1 MKKLFKAT
9 FAIALTS
16 MLLFS
21 CSKAEKTIIPDE
33 DNLLKVTIIAGNPQ
47 VDPGTKTEIQGTTP
61 YWSIGDAIGVSDGT
75 TSNNEFTTSI
85 ESASSTATFTGHT
98 VSGTLY
104 AYYPYSSNGVGEVSG
119 STGAKVDIPANQNP
133 TATSFDSSADVMV
146 AKSFVID
153 PQNTTVSG
161 LRFKRLGAVVKIVLK
176 DNTAK
181 HVLADQHPSVISLQT
196 SGESDVLAGRQIV
209 DMVNQSLGE
218 IYHNG
223 TNKVTANYTSS
234 THFLINSTNAAYFV
248 VHPRNLA
255 AGTTLTAAINDVNA
269 RLGEGFTEENTVAKA
284 LSDLRTELVAA
295 LTISLDV
302 AGTPTSGYLKTYI
315 LSQGISEI
323 GRIDIPKDLVVT
335 SGSLVNGTWTDDT
348 FTEDPEGPDTAL
360 KLIIA
365 NQEEPVYINTKD
377 LVDYY
382 TAGNGIDIDNTHNTI
397 AIKLDASGEPF
408 LTVGVDGLKLDGV
421 QVAIDK
427 AVNDA
432 KLDGSDGISIAS
444 NKVKAV
450 AAKFSASALK
460 NPITVNEDGIKFASL
475 LDCGFFDDI
484 TAVVSTAEEIN
495 SIDNPSETDVFIN
508 GDSALNALTTKKTF
522 KNIEVSNVDANN
534 QIYLYATDNIVV
546 DGMEVTGDKGSTNGY
561 VLYSAKDIEISNLSI
576 ANGSTAYNV
585 FEGDQTNQN
594 LEVLNASNVIVDN
607 PSLTH
612 NVFNVYKPQND
623 AVINNRTIIFVPIFS
638 VVT

>member
-1 MKKLFKAT
+1 MNKNL
-9 FAIALTS
+9 ISLG
-16 MLLFS
+16 LLR
-21 CSKAEKTIIPDE
+21 
-33 DNLLKVTIIAGNPQ
+33 NGKVY
-47 VDPGTKTEIQGTTP
+47 GTKQLAIQGLTQVATNDGVAKLAR
-61 YWSIGDAIGVSDGT
+61 YLDENNIIRTVVGFYADAAEMEDAGGGTSSYTILDVDGSAADVQKLREEIAAINLVIGDGI
-75 TSNNEFTTSI
+75 
-85 ESASSTATFTGHT
+85 
-98 VSGTLY
+98 
-104 AYYPYSSNGVGEVSG
+104 
-119 STGAKVDIPANQNP
+119 
-133 TATSFDSSADVMV
+133 
-146 AKSFVID
+146 
-153 PQNTTVSG
+153 
-161 LRFKRLGAVVKIVLK
+161 
-176 DNTAK
+176 
-181 HVLADQHPSVISLQT
+181 
-196 SGESDVLAGRQIV
+196 
-209 DMVNQSLGE
+209 
-218 IYHNG
+218 
-223 TNKVTANYTSS
+223 
-234 THFLINSTNAAYFV
+234 
-248 VHPRNLA
+248 
-255 AGTTLTAAINDVNA
+255 AGTTLTVAINDVNA

-302 AGTPTSGYLKTYI
+302 AGAPTSGYLKTYI
-315 LSQGISEI
+315 LSQGKNEI
-323 GRIDIPKDLVVT
+323 GRIDIPKDLVVK
-335 SGSLVNGTWTDDT
+335 SGSLVHGTWTDNT

-397 AIKLDASGEPF
+397 ALKLDASGEPF

-450 AAKFSASALK
+450 AAKFSARALK

-495 SIDNPSETDVFIN
+495 SIGNPSETDVFIN
-508 GDSALNALTTKKTF
+508 GDTALNALTAKKTF

-594 LEVLNASNVIVDN
+594 LEKLAATNVIVDN
-607 PSLTH
+607 PSLAH
-612 NVFNVYKPQND
+612 NVFNVYKPKND
-623 AVINNRTIIFVPIFS
+623 AVINIKDSKFNLTVDNSNVLRVSNTANATGVTVNFENIEWTYENGLTFNDWRWAGLIIYQPYSTDSGLSGDLTAMKTWKFNFKNCKYNGVKVNANNFGQHNQVFYLYCVGTSGSIKDASAEGLVLNFN
-638 VVT
+638 

>member
-1 MKKLFKAT
+1 MNKNL
-9 FAIALTS
+9 ISLG
-16 MLLFS
+16 LLR
-21 CSKAEKTIIPDE
+21 
-33 DNLLKVTIIAGNPQ
+33 NGKVY
-47 VDPGTKTEIQGTTP
+47 GTKQLAIQGLTQVATNDGVAKLAR
-61 YWSIGDAIGVSDGT
+61 YLDENNVIRTVVGFYADAAEMEDAGGGTSSYTILDVDGSAADVQELREEIAAINLVIGDGI
-75 TSNNEFTTSI
+75 
-85 ESASSTATFTGHT
+85 
-98 VSGTLY
+98 
-104 AYYPYSSNGVGEVSG
+104 
-119 STGAKVDIPANQNP
+119 
-133 TATSFDSSADVMV
+133 
-146 AKSFVID
+146 
-153 PQNTTVSG
+153 
-161 LRFKRLGAVVKIVLK
+161 
-176 DNTAK
+176 
-181 HVLADQHPSVISLQT
+181 
-196 SGESDVLAGRQIV
+196 
-209 DMVNQSLGE
+209 
-218 IYHNG
+218 
-223 TNKVTANYTSS
+223 
-234 THFLINSTNAAYFV
+234 
-248 VHPRNLA
+248 

-335 SGSLVNGTWTDDT
+335 SGSLVHGTWTDDT
-348 FTEDPEGPDTAL
+348 FTEGQEGPDTAL

-397 AIKLDASGEPF
+397 ALKLDASGEPF
-408 LTVGVDGLKLDGV
+408 LTVGADGLKLDGV

-495 SIDNPSETDVFIN
+495 SIDSPSETDVFIN
-508 GDSALNALTTKKTF
+508 GDSALNALTAKKTF
-522 KNIEVSNVDANN
+522 KNIEVSNVDASN

-546 DGMEVTGDKGSTNGY
+546 DGMEVTGEKGSTNGY
-561 VLYSAKDIEISNLSI
+561 VLYSAKNIEINNLSI

-594 LEVLNASNVIVDN
+594 LEALNASNVIVDN

-623 AVINNRTIIFVPIFS
+623 AVISIKDSKFNLTVDNSNVLRISNTANATGVTVNFENIEWTYENGLSFNDWRWAGLIIYQPYSTDSGLSGDLTAMKTWKFSFKNCKYNGVKVNANNFGQHNQVFYLYCVGTSGSIKDA
-638 VVT
+638 VTEGLILNFN

>member
-1 MKKLFKAT
+1 MNKNL
-9 FAIALTS
+9 ISLG
-16 MLLFS
+16 LLR
-21 CSKAEKTIIPDE
+21 
-33 DNLLKVTIIAGNPQ
+33 NGKVY
-47 VDPGTKTEIQGTTP
+47 GTKELAIQGLTQVATNDGVAKLAR
-61 YWSIGDAIGVSDGT
+61 YLDEKNIIRTVVGFYADAAEMENAGGGTSSYTILDVDG
-75 TSNNEFTTSI
+75 N
-85 ESASSTATFTGHT
+85 A
-98 VSGTLY
+98 
-104 AYYPYSSNGVGEVSG
+104 
-119 STGAKVDIPANQNP
+119 
-133 TATSFDSSADVMV
+133 ADV
-146 AKSFVID
+146 
-153 PQNTTVSG
+153 QE
-161 LRFKRLGAVVKIVLK
+161 LK
-176 DNTAK
+176 DAVEHINE
-181 HVLADQHPSVISLQT
+181 VI
-196 SGESDVLAGRQIV
+196 G
-209 DMVNQSLGE
+209 
-218 IYHNG
+218 NG
-223 TNKVTANYTSS
+223 IDGK
-234 THFLINSTNAAYFV
+234 
-248 VHPRNLA
+248 
-255 AGTTLTAAINDVNA
+255 TLTAAINDVNA
-269 RLGEGFTEENTVAKA
+269 RLGEGFTKENTVAKA
-284 LSDLRTELVAA
+284 LSDLRTELVSA
-295 LTISLDV
+295 LTISLNA

-315 LSQGISEI
+315 LSQGTNEI
-323 GRIDIPKDLVVT
+323 GRIDIPKDLVVE
-335 SGSLVNGTWTDDT
+335 SGSLVHGTWTDDT
-348 FTEDPEGPDTAL
+348 FTEDPKGPDTAL

-365 NQEEPVYINTKD
+365 NQKEPVYINTKD

-397 AIKLDASGEPF
+397 ALKLDANGEPF

-450 AAKFSASALK
+450 AAKFSANALK

-495 SIDNPSETDVFIN
+495 SIGNPSETDVFIN
-508 GDSALNALTTKKTF
+508 GDSALNALTTEKTF
-522 KNIEVSNVDANN
+522 KNIEISNVDANN

-594 LEVLNASNVIVDN
+594 LKVLNASNVMVDN

-623 AVINNRTIIFVPIFS
+623 AVINIKDSRFNLTVDNSNVLRISNTSNATGVTVNFENIEWNYENGLSFNDWRWAGLIIYQPYSTDSGLSGDLTAMKTWKFNFKNCKYNGVKVNANNFGQHNQVFYLYCVGTSGS
-638 VVT
+638 VKDASAEGLVLNFN

>member
-1 MKKLFKAT
+1 MNKNL
-9 FAIALTS
+9 ISLG
-16 MLLFS
+16 LLR
-21 CSKAEKTIIPDE
+21 
-33 DNLLKVTIIAGNPQ
+33 NGKVY
-47 VDPGTKTEIQGTTP
+47 GTKELAIQGLTQVATNDGVAKLAR
-61 YWSIGDAIGVSDGT
+61 YLDKNNIIRTVVGFYADAAEMENASGGTSSYTILDVDGNAADVQKLKEEIAAINSVIGDG
-75 TSNNEFTTSI
+75 
-85 ESASSTATFTGHT
+85 
-98 VSGTLY
+98 
-104 AYYPYSSNGVGEVSG
+104 
-119 STGAKVDIPANQNP
+119 
-133 TATSFDSSADVMV
+133 
-146 AKSFVID
+146 
-153 PQNTTVSG
+153 
-161 LRFKRLGAVVKIVLK
+161 
-176 DNTAK
+176 
-181 HVLADQHPSVISLQT
+181 IS
-196 SGESDVLAGRQIV
+196 
-209 DMVNQSLGE
+209 
-218 IYHNG
+218 
-223 TNKVTANYTSS
+223 
-234 THFLINSTNAAYFV
+234 
-248 VHPRNLA
+248 
-255 AGTTLTAAINDVNA
+255 GTTLTAAINDVNA

-284 LSDLRTELVAA
+284 LSDLRSELVSA
-295 LTISLDV
+295 LTISLKV
-302 AGTPTSGYLKTYI
+302 AGTPTSDYLKTYI
-315 LSQGISEI
+315 LSQGTNEI

-335 SGSLVNGTWTDDT
+335 SGSLVHGTWTDDT
-348 FTEDPEGPDTAL
+348 FTEDLEGPDTAL

-365 NQEEPVYINTKD
+365 NQEKPVYINTKD

-397 AIKLDASGEPF
+397 ALKLDANGEPF
-408 LTVGVDGLKLDGV
+408 LKVGVDGLKLDGV

-432 KLDGSDGISIAS
+432 KLEGSDGISITS

-495 SIDNPSETDVFIN
+495 SIGNPSETDVFIN

-522 KNIEVSNVDANN
+522 KNIEISNVDANN

-546 DGMEVTGDKGSTNGY
+546 DGMEVTGDNGSTNGY

-594 LEVLNASNVIVDN
+594 LKVLNASNVMVDN

-623 AVINNRTIIFVPIFS
+623 AVISIKDSRFNLTVDNSNVLRISNTSNATGVTVNFENIEWNYENGLSFNDWSWAGLIIYQPYSTDSGTDSGLSGDLTAMKTWKFNFKNCKYNGVKVNANNFGQHNQVFYLYCVGTSGSIKDASAEGLVLNFN
-638 VVT
+638 

>member
-1 MKKLFKAT
+1 MNKNL
-9 FAIALTS
+9 ISLG
-16 MLLFS
+16 LLR
-21 CSKAEKTIIPDE
+21 
-33 DNLLKVTIIAGNPQ
+33 NGKVY
-47 VDPGTKTEIQGTTP
+47 GTKELAIQGLTQVATNDGVAKLAR
-61 YWSIGDAIGVSDGT
+61 YLDKNNIIRTVVGFYADAAEMENASGGTSSYTILDVDGNAADVQKLKEEIAAINSVIGDG
-75 TSNNEFTTSI
+75 
-85 ESASSTATFTGHT
+85 
-98 VSGTLY
+98 
-104 AYYPYSSNGVGEVSG
+104 
-119 STGAKVDIPANQNP
+119 
-133 TATSFDSSADVMV
+133 
-146 AKSFVID
+146 
-153 PQNTTVSG
+153 
-161 LRFKRLGAVVKIVLK
+161 
-176 DNTAK
+176 
-181 HVLADQHPSVISLQT
+181 IS
-196 SGESDVLAGRQIV
+196 
-209 DMVNQSLGE
+209 
-218 IYHNG
+218 
-223 TNKVTANYTSS
+223 
-234 THFLINSTNAAYFV
+234 
-248 VHPRNLA
+248 
-255 AGTTLTAAINDVNA
+255 GTTLTAAINDVNA

-284 LSDLRTELVAA
+284 LSDLRTELVSA
-295 LTISLDV
+295 LTISLNV

-315 LSQGISEI
+315 LSQGTNEI

-335 SGSLVNGTWTDDT
+335 SGSLVHGTWTDDT
-348 FTEDPEGPDTAL
+348 FTEDLEGPDTAL

-365 NQEEPVYINTKD
+365 NQEKPVYINTKD

-397 AIKLDASGEPF
+397 ALKLDANGEPF
-408 LTVGVDGLKLDGV
+408 LKVGVDGLKLDGV

-432 KLDGSDGISIAS
+432 KLEGSDGISITS

-495 SIDNPSETDVFIN
+495 SIGNPSETDVFIN

-522 KNIEVSNVDANN
+522 KNIEISNVDANN

-546 DGMEVTGDKGSTNGY
+546 DGMEVTGDNGSTNGY

-594 LEVLNASNVIVDN
+594 LKVLNASNVMVDN

-623 AVINNRTIIFVPIFS
+623 AVISIKDSRFNLTVDNSNVLRISNASNATGVTVNFENIEWNYENGLSFNDWRWAGLIIYQPYSADSGLSGDLTAMKTWKFNFKNCKYNGVKVNANNFGQHNQVFYLYCVGTSGSIKDASAEGLVLNFN
-638 VVT
+638 

>member
-1 MKKLFKAT
+1 MNKNL
-9 FAIALTS
+9 ISLG
-16 MLLFS
+16 LLR
-21 CSKAEKTIIPDE
+21 
-33 DNLLKVTIIAGNPQ
+33 NGKVY
-47 VDPGTKTEIQGTTP
+47 GTKQLAIQGLTQVATNDGVAKLAR
-61 YWSIGDAIGVSDGT
+61 YLDKNNIIRTVVGFYADAAEMENASGGTSSYTILDVDG
-75 TSNNEFTTSI
+75 N
-85 ESASSTATFTGHT
+85 A
-98 VSGTLY
+98 
-104 AYYPYSSNGVGEVSG
+104 
-119 STGAKVDIPANQNP
+119 
-133 TATSFDSSADVMV
+133 ADVQELREKI
-146 AKSFVID
+146 AAINLVIG
-153 PQNTTVSG
+153 NG
-161 LRFKRLGAVVKIVLK
+161 
-176 DNTAK
+176 
-181 HVLADQHPSVISLQT
+181 IS
-196 SGESDVLAGRQIV
+196 
-209 DMVNQSLGE
+209 
-218 IYHNG
+218 
-223 TNKVTANYTSS
+223 
-234 THFLINSTNAAYFV
+234 
-248 VHPRNLA
+248 
-255 AGTTLTAAINDVNA
+255 GTTLTAAINDVNA
-269 RLGEGFTEENTVAKA
+269 RLGKGFTKENTVAKA
-284 LSDLRTELVAA
+284 LSDLRTELVDA
-295 LTISLDV
+295 LTISLNV
-302 AGTPTSGYLKTYI
+302 AGTPTSDYLKTYI
-315 LSQGISEI
+315 LSQGTNEI
-323 GRIDIPKDLVVT
+323 GRIDIPKDLVVE
-335 SGSLVNGTWTDDT
+335 SGSLVHGTWTDDT

-365 NQEEPVYINTKD
+365 NQKEPVYINTKD

-382 TAGNGIDIDNTHNTI
+382 TAGNGINIDNTHNTI
-397 AIKLDASGEPF
+397 ALKLDASGEPF

-450 AAKFSASALK
+450 AAKFSANALK

-522 KNIEVSNVDANN
+522 KNIEISNVDANN

-594 LEVLNASNVIVDN
+594 LKVLNASNVMVDN

-623 AVINNRTIIFVPIFS
+623 AVISIKDSRFNLTVDNSNVLRISNTSNATGVTVNFENIEWNYENGLSFNDWRWAGLIIYQPYSADSGTDSGLSGDLTAMKTWKFNFKNCKYNGVKVNANNFGQHNQVFYLYCVGTSGS
-638 VVT
+638 VKDASAEGLVLNFN

>member
-1 MKKLFKAT
+1 MNKNL
-9 FAIALTS
+9 ISLG
-16 MLLFS
+16 LLR
-21 CSKAEKTIIPDE
+21 
-33 DNLLKVTIIAGNPQ
+33 NGKVY
-47 VDPGTKTEIQGTTP
+47 GTKELAIQGLTQVATNDGVAKLAR
-61 YWSIGDAIGVSDGT
+61 YLDKNNIIRTVVGFYADAAEMENASGGTSSYTILDVDGNAADVQKLKEEIAAINSVIGDG
-75 TSNNEFTTSI
+75 
-85 ESASSTATFTGHT
+85 
-98 VSGTLY
+98 
-104 AYYPYSSNGVGEVSG
+104 
-119 STGAKVDIPANQNP
+119 
-133 TATSFDSSADVMV
+133 
-146 AKSFVID
+146 
-153 PQNTTVSG
+153 
-161 LRFKRLGAVVKIVLK
+161 
-176 DNTAK
+176 
-181 HVLADQHPSVISLQT
+181 IS
-196 SGESDVLAGRQIV
+196 
-209 DMVNQSLGE
+209 
-218 IYHNG
+218 
-223 TNKVTANYTSS
+223 
-234 THFLINSTNAAYFV
+234 
-248 VHPRNLA
+248 
-255 AGTTLTAAINDVNA
+255 GTTLTAAINDVNA

-284 LSDLRTELVAA
+284 LSDLRTELVSA
-295 LTISLDV
+295 LTISLNV

-315 LSQGISEI
+315 LSQGTNEI

-335 SGSLVNGTWTDDT
+335 SGSLVHGTWTDDT
-348 FTEDPEGPDTAL
+348 FTEGLEGPDTAL

-365 NQEEPVYINTKD
+365 NQEKPVYINTKD

-397 AIKLDASGEPF
+397 ALKLDANGEPF
-408 LTVGVDGLKLDGV
+408 LKIGVDGLKLDGV

-432 KLDGSDGISIAS
+432 KLEGSDGISITS

-495 SIDNPSETDVFIN
+495 SIGNPSETDVFIN

-522 KNIEVSNVDANN
+522 KNIEISNVDANN

-546 DGMEVTGDKGSTNGY
+546 DGMEVTGDNGSTNGY

-594 LEVLNASNVIVDN
+594 LKVLNASNVMVDN

-623 AVINNRTIIFVPIFS
+623 AVISIKDSRFNLTVDNSNVLRISNASNATGVTVNFENIEWNYENGLSFNDWRWAGLIIYQPYSADSGLSGDLTAMKTWKFNFKNCKYNGVKVNANNFGQHNQVFYLYCVGTSGSIKDASAEGLVLNFN
-638 VVT
+638 

>member
-1 MKKLFKAT
+1 MNKNL
-9 FAIALTS
+9 ISLG
-16 MLLFS
+16 LLR
-21 CSKAEKTIIPDE
+21 
-33 DNLLKVTIIAGNPQ
+33 NGKVYR
-47 VDPGTKTEIQGTTP
+47 TKELAIQGLTQVATNDGVAKLAR
-61 YWSIGDAIGVSDGT
+61 YLDKNNIIRTVVGFYANAAEMEDASGGTSSYTILDVDG
-75 TSNNEFTTSI
+75 N
-85 ESASSTATFTGHT
+85 A
-98 VSGTLY
+98 
-104 AYYPYSSNGVGEVSG
+104 
-119 STGAKVDIPANQNP
+119 
-133 TATSFDSSADVMV
+133 ADVQELREEIS
-146 AKSFVID
+146 AINLVI
-153 PQNTTVSG
+153 G
-161 LRFKRLGAVVKIVLK
+161 KG
-176 DNTAK
+176 
-181 HVLADQHPSVISLQT
+181 IS
-196 SGESDVLAGRQIV
+196 
-209 DMVNQSLGE
+209 
-218 IYHNG
+218 
-223 TNKVTANYTSS
+223 
-234 THFLINSTNAAYFV
+234 
-248 VHPRNLA
+248 
-255 AGTTLTAAINDVNA
+255 GTTLTAAINNVNA

-284 LSDLRTELVAA
+284 LSDLRSELVSA
-295 LTISLDV
+295 LTISLK
-302 AGTPTSGYLKTYI
+302 AARTPTSDYLKTYI
-315 LSQGISEI
+315 LSQGTNEI

-335 SGSLVNGTWTDDT
+335 SGSLVHGTWTDDT

-365 NQEEPVYINTKD
+365 NQEKPVYINTKD

-382 TAGNGIDIDNTHNTI
+382 TAGDGIDIDNTHNTI
-397 AIKLDASGEPF
+397 ALKLDASGEPF

-432 KLDGSDGISIAS
+432 KLYGSDGISITS

-522 KNIEVSNVDANN
+522 KNIEISNVDANN

-585 FEGDQTNQN
+585 FEGDLTNQN
-594 LEVLNASNVIVDN
+594 LEVLNASNVMVDN

-623 AVINNRTIIFVPIFS
+623 AVINIKDSRFNLTVDNSNVLRISNASNATGVTVNFENIEWNYENGLSFNDWCWAGLIIYQPYSTDSGLSGDLTAMKTWKFNFKNCKYNGVKVNANNFGQHNQVFYLYCVGTSGSIKDASAEGLVLNFN
-638 VVT
+638 